1 MLVHI
6 CDNKLV
12 SVLQIIANFIEIG
25 WIIYYFFPVYYLFQR
40 ETRFISFIKK
50 KQYIIFHQLY
60 TYYYYIV
67 TFYHLYIYQFTLK
80 NMKKIPLLGLLVV
93 LNISCSTQKIS
104 KENSD
109 PTKYMKTITADELK
123 THLYIVASDEME
135 GRETGSAG
143 QKKAG
148 VYLIDQYK
156 KNEVPFPTGASDYYQ
171 KIPAA
176 FLNAKR
182 NENLSN
188 SENIWAYIEG
198 SEKPNEVL
206 VISAHYDHVG
216 TKNGEIYNGA
226 DDDGSGTVALLEI
239 AQAFQIAKKEGHGP
253 KRSVLFLHVTGEE
266 HGLHGSRY
274 YSENPLFPLANTITD
289 INIDMIGRRDEA
301 HISSNNY
308 VYVIGANR
316 LSTDLDNIVTTA
328 NATYTKLDLDY
339 KYNDP
344 KDPNHFYERSDHY
357 NFAKNGVPSV
367 FLFNGVHADY
377 HKPTD
382 SPDKIEYDALTKRA
396 QFAFVTAWELA
407 NRRERPVVDKK

>member
-1 MLVHI
+1 
-6 CDNKLV
+6 
-12 SVLQIIANFIEIG
+12 
-25 WIIYYFFPVYYLFQR
+25 
-40 ETRFISFIKK
+40 
-50 KQYIIFHQLY
+50 
-60 TYYYYIV
+60 
-67 TFYHLYIYQFTLK
+67 
-80 NMKKIPLLGLLVV
+80 MKKIPLLVLLIV
-93 LNISCSTQKIS
+93 LTSSCTSQKIS
-104 KENSD
+104 TSTTE
-109 PTKYMKTITADELK
+109 PTKYMNTITAAELK

-156 KNEVPFPTGASDYYQ
+156 NNAITLPTGALDYYQ

-176 FLNAKR
+176 FLNARR
-182 NENLSN
+182 NENLPD

-216 TKNGEIYNGA
+216 TKDGEIYNGA

-239 AQAFQIAKKEGHGP
+239 AQAFQIAKNEGHGP

-274 YSENPLFPLANTITD
+274 YSENPLFPLANTIAD

-301 HISSNNY
+301 HATSNNY
-308 VYVIGANR
+308 IYLIGANR
-316 LSTDLDNIVTTA
+316 LSTDLDNICTIA
-328 NATYTKLDLDY
+328 NTKYTQLNLDY

-357 NFAKNGVPSV
+357 NFAKNGIPSV

-382 SPDKIEYDALTKRA
+382 SPDKIEYDALTKRTK
-396 QFAFVTAWELA
+396 FAFVAAWELA
-407 NRRERPVVDKK
+407 NRTERPVVDKK